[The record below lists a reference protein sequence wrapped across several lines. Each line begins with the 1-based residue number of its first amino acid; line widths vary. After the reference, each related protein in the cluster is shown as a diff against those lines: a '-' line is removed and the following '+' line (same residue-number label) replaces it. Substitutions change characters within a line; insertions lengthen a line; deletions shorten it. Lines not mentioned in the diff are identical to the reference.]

1 MNARRYHIK
10 KTFISIMGQP
20 HSKHPANDESGE
32 VEASKMWSA
41 ATTRQWDNRSRW
53 SKRNWEEYIT
63 GRVLLFLFTFHHSDI
78 NSRGSRCS
86 YYVSSIVSGRH
97 QRKWVYWQR
106 FRATSSLW
114 EKQNQNPESFSCSFG
129 LCLDTGNYTVKLG
142 KLKKLKHT
150 TRRLSSLVPSC
161 LVRSVFKWIFNA
173 LLPYS
178 ALVGVS
184 IVPSSLVN

>member
-20 HSKHPANDESGE
+20 HSKHPANDENGE

-97 QRKWVYWQR
+97 QRKW
-106 FRATSSLW
+106 
-114 EKQNQNPESFSCSFG
+114 ESIDSVFG
-129 LCLDTGNYTVKLG
+129 LLPHYGKSKTRIRKVLVVLLASAWIPEITLLSWGNWK
-142 KLKKLKHT
+142 
-150 TRRLSSLVPSC
+150 
-161 LVRSVFKWIFNA
+161 N
-173 LLPYS
+173 
-178 ALVGVS
+178 
-184 IVPSSLVN
+184 